1 VQNFLSEEV
10 KITTVAAVAAGTS
23 TITSTA
29 LDMAGYDG
37 ALFIIRLG
45 TPAADNS
52 VKITQCD
59 TTGGSYADLTG
70 TKVGDHATDT
80 PLIVDIKRP
89 REQFLKYV
97 VTRTTS
103 TTIAAL
109 RVTGQVSTGVARD
122 LLAQLQAFT
131 EACEAE
137 GVEVKQSVDL
147 TDVEPEP
154 VAVVEAEAAPVVAE
168 AEPAGDEK
176 ES

>member
-1 VQNFLSEEV
+1 
-10 KITTVAAVAAGTS
+10 VA
-23 TITSTA
+23 
-29 LDMAGYDG
+29 
-37 ALFIIRLG
+37 
-45 TPAADNS
+45 
-52 VKITQCD
+52 
-59 TTGGSYADLTG
+59 
-70 TKVGDHATDT
+70 KV
-80 PLIVDIKRP
+80 
-89 REQFLKYV
+89 F
-97 VTRTTS
+97 
-103 TTIAAL
+103 AAL